1 MKYRLIIKEQA
12 KSEIEDVVI
21 YYNEQR
27 EDLGFEF
34 WDAVEIALQ
43 DIGANPL
50 GYQIKYDVYRT
61 KLIKPFPY
69 LLIFELIGKDIVV
82 YQCFG
87 GKEDPSKKY
96 KNS

>member
-1 MKYRLIIKEQA
+1 MKYKIIVKEQA
-12 KSEIEDVVI
+12 KSEIEEI
-21 YYNEQR
+21 AHSYNIKQNG
-27 EDLGFEF
+27 LGYEF

-43 DIGANPL
+43 DIVSNPL

-69 LLIFELIGKDIVV
+69 LLIFELIGKEVIV

-87 GKEDPSKKY
+87 GKENPMKKY
-96 KNS
+96 RSK